1 MAKVKAAK
9 SVVKSDIV
17 RDYLRSN
24 PKATVHDIVDDLK
37 AHDISQALAQK
48 IKYKD
53 KGHKPGGRRPSS
65 PSRAA
70 RTTSSVAAAPVA
82 AATASAGD
90 ESKADS
96 IRRAVGGMGK
106 RVRPRD
112 VVAVLREEGIQ
123 VSFAQVGAVL
133 KRMGMR
139 RRSQGRATAAAGAKR
154 APAAAASAPVA
165 ISLDALIAAK
175 KLADQLG
182 SVQAAKQAMDAL
194 AKLS

>member
-1 MAKVKAAK
+1 MAKVKAPK
-9 SVVKSDIV
+9 GISKSDIV

-24 PKATVHDIVDDLK
+24 PKATVHQIVDDLK

-53 KGHKPGGRRPSS
+53 GGNRSSGRRPT
-65 PSRAA
+65 RVA
-70 RTTSSVAAAPVA
+70 RPAAP
-82 AATASAGD
+82 AATPAPVGN
-90 ESKADS
+90 ETKADS

-139 RRSQGRATAAAGAKR
+139 RRSQSGGGTAAKGAVR
-154 APAAAASAPVA
+154 APAATANTPVA

>member
-9 SVVKSDIV
+9 GVTKSDIV

-53 KGHKPGGRRPSS
+53 KGHKAGGRRPSS
-65 PSRAA
+65 PSRAV
-70 RTTSSVAAAPVA
+70 RTTSPVAAAPV
-82 AATASAGD
+82 ATASAGD

-139 RRSQGRATAAAGAKR
+139 RRSQRRATAAPGAKR
-154 APAAAASAPVA
+154 ASAATASAPVA

>member
-9 SVVKSDIV
+9 GVIKSDIV

-53 KGHKPGGRRPSS
+53 KGHKPSGRRPSS

-82 AATASAGD
+82 TSSAAAGD

-139 RRSQGRATAAAGAKR
+139 RRSQRRATAAPGAKR
-154 APAAAASAPVA
+154 ASAASAPVA